1 MSRISLSIRRLALAT
16 GLPIGFGACGGSIQL
31 PDPVFVNFVDTVELY
46 SLRGTPVPTASA
58 FDIVRGFPARME
70 LGDEFDF
77 AFDFG
82 DGDTAI
88 MIPAQVLGIPF
99 ESGVQPMDEAFDDIL
114 IAPLDEYIEDSIMSV
129 DVGTVFA
136 GRSRLSADFCSTF
149 VGALPRYAK
158 FEVLAIDR
166 VEGKITLK
174 YLVDFNCGYRSLEPG
189 LPEQ

>member
-1 MSRISLSIRRLALAT
+1 
-16 GLPIGFGACGGSIQL
+16 
-31 PDPVFVNFVDTVELY
+31 
-46 SLRGTPVPTASA
+46 
-58 FDIVRGFPARME
+58 
-70 LGDEFDF
+70 
-77 AFDFG
+77 
-82 DGDTAI
+82 
-88 MIPAQVLGIPF
+88 
-99 ESGVQPMDEAFDDIL
+99 MDEAFDDIL

-136 GRSRLSADFCSTF
+136 GRSRLSPDFCSTF

>member
-1 MSRISLSIRRLALAT
+1 MSRISLPIRRLRLAM
-16 GLPIGFGACGGSIQL
+16 GFAIGFGACSGSVQL
-31 PDPVFVNFVDTVELY
+31 PNPTFINFVDTLELY

-70 LGDEFDF
+70 LEEEFDF
-77 AFDFG
+77 AFDFS

-88 MIPAQVLGIPF
+88 IVPGQALGIPI
-99 ESGVQPMDEAFDDIL
+99 ESGVQPMDRAFDDIL
-114 IAPLDEYIEDSIMSV
+114 IAPVEDYIDDSIMSV

-136 GRSRLSADFCSTF
+136 GRSRRAPDFCSAF
-149 VGALPRYAK
+149 LGALSRYAK

-174 YLVDFNCGYRSLEPG
+174 YLVDFNCGYRGLEPG

>member
-1 MSRISLSIRRLALAT
+1 MSRISLSIRRLALAM
-16 GLPIGFGACGGSIQL
+16 GLAIGFGACGGGIQL
-31 PDPVFVNFVDTVELY
+31 PKPTFLNFVDTLELY

-77 AFDFG
+77 AFDFS
-82 DGDTAI
+82 DGGTAI
-88 MIPAQVLGIPF
+88 MIPGQALGIPV
-99 ESGVQPMDEAFDDIL
+99 ESGLQPMELAFDDIL
-114 IAPLDEYIEDSIMSV
+114 IAPIDDYVDDSIMSV

-136 GRSRLSADFCSTF
+136 GRSRLAPDFCSAF
-149 VGALPRYAK
+149 LGALPRYAK
-158 FEVLAIDR
+158 FEVLAIDP

-174 YLVDFNCGYRSLEPG
+174 YLVNFNCGYRSLEPG

>member
-1 MSRISLSIRRLALAT
+1 MGLA
-16 GLPIGFGACGGSIQL
+16 IGFGACGGGIQL
-31 PDPVFVNFVDTVELY
+31 PNPTFINFVDTLELY

-77 AFDFG
+77 AFDFS

-88 MIPAQVLGIPF
+88 MIPGQALGIPV
-99 ESGVQPMDEAFDDIL
+99 ESGVQPMDRAFDDIL
-114 IAPLDEYIEDSIMSV
+114 IAPVDDYIDDSIMSV

-136 GRSRLSADFCSTF
+136 GRSRLAPDFCSAF
-149 VGALPRYAK
+149 LGALPRFAK

-174 YLVDFNCGYRSLEPG
+174 YLVNFNCGYRSLEPG

>member
-1 MSRISLSIRRLALAT
+1 MGFA
-16 GLPIGFGACGGSIQL
+16 IGFGACSGSVQL
-31 PDPVFVNFVDTVELY
+31 PNPTFINFVDTLELY

-70 LGDEFDF
+70 LEEEFDF
-77 AFDFG
+77 AFDFS

-88 MIPAQVLGIPF
+88 IVPGQALGIPI
-99 ESGVQPMDEAFDDIL
+99 ESGVQPMDRAFDDIL
-114 IAPLDEYIEDSIMSV
+114 IAPVEDYIDDSIMSV

-136 GRSRLSADFCSTF
+136 GRSRRAPDFCSAF
-149 VGALPRYAK
+149 LGALSRYAK

-174 YLVDFNCGYRSLEPG
+174 YLVDFNCGYRGLEPG

>member
-1 MSRISLSIRRLALAT
+1 MSNISLSVRRLALAM
-16 GLPIGFGACGGSIQL
+16 GLAIGFGACGGGIQL
-31 PDPVFVNFVDTVELY
+31 PNPTFINFVDTLELY

-77 AFDFG
+77 AFDFS

-88 MIPAQVLGIPF
+88 MIPGQALGIPV
-99 ESGVQPMDEAFDDIL
+99 ESGVQPMDRAFDDIL
-114 IAPLDEYIEDSIMSV
+114 IAPVDDYIDDSIMSV

-136 GRSRLSADFCSTF
+136 GRSRLAPDFCSAF
-149 VGALPRYAK
+149 LGALPRFAK

-174 YLVDFNCGYRSLEPG
+174 YLVNFNCGYRSLEPG

>member
-1 MSRISLSIRRLALAT
+1 MSNISLSVRRLALAM
-16 GLPIGFGACGGSIQL
+16 GLAIGFGACGGGIQL
-31 PDPVFVNFVDTVELY
+31 PNPTFINFVDTLELY

-77 AFDFG
+77 AFDFS

-88 MIPAQVLGIPF
+88 MIPGQALGIPI
-99 ESGVQPMDEAFDDIL
+99 ESGVQPVDRAFDDIL
-114 IAPLDEYIEDSIMSV
+114 IAPVDDYIDDSIMSV
-129 DVGTVFA
+129 EVGTVFA
-136 GRSRLSADFCSTF
+136 GRSRLAPDFCSAF
-149 VGALPRYAK
+149 LGALPRFAK

-174 YLVDFNCGYRSLEPG
+174 YLVNFNCGYRSLEPG

>member
-88 MIPAQVLGIPF
+88 MIPGQVLGIPV

>member
-88 MIPAQVLGIPF
+88 MIPGQVLGIPV

-129 DVGTVFA
+129 DSGTVFA

>member
-1 MSRISLSIRRLALAT
+1 
-16 GLPIGFGACGGSIQL
+16 
-31 PDPVFVNFVDTVELY
+31 
-46 SLRGTPVPTASA
+46 
-58 FDIVRGFPARME
+58 
-70 LGDEFDF
+70 
-77 AFDFG
+77 
-82 DGDTAI
+82 
-88 MIPAQVLGIPF
+88 
-99 ESGVQPMDEAFDDIL
+99 MDEAFDDIL
-114 IAPLDEYIEDSIMSV
+114 VAPLDEYIEDSIMSV
-129 DVGTVFA
+129 DSGTVFA

>member
-1 MSRISLSIRRLALAT
+1 LPLAVGVA
-16 GLPIGFGACGGSIQL
+16 IGFGACSGSVQL
-31 PDPVFVNFVDTVELY
+31 PNPTFINFVDTLELY
-46 SLRGTPVPTASA
+46 SLRGTPVPTVSA
-58 FDIVRGFPARME
+58 FDIVRGFPARIE

-77 AFDFG
+77 AFDFS

-88 MIPAQVLGIPF
+88 LIPGQVLGIPI
-99 ESGVQPMDEAFDDIL
+99 ESGVQPMDRAFDDIL
-114 IAPLDEYIEDSIMSV
+114 MAPIDEYIEDSIMSV

-136 GRSRLSADFCSTF
+136 GRSRLAPDFCSAF
-149 VGALPRYAK
+149 LGALPRFAK

-174 YLVDFNCGYRSLEPG
+174 YLVNFNCGYRSLEPG